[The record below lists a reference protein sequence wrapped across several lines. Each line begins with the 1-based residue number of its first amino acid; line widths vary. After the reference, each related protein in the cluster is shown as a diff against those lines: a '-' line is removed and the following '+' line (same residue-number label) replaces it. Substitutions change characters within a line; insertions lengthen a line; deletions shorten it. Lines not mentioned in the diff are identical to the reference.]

1 MVAHQELFEITE
13 RLQPYAE
20 MLDAPEV
27 KTPLDAIE
35 AASKDV
41 GKSFCGSWLG
51 YHARVY
57 YEGLVPPPPGANF
70 SQELGLKEFRTGM
83 GSRGNW
89 LEHDPD
95 QIERH
100 VFTNAGEP
108 DLTEIEAS
116 AKEAEKAFLSAQ
128 ADIVSVLSSETDENP
143 DAYLGRLLEDIS
155 QRELKSSGDFAEY
168 LNPKG
173 EIMTRDAL
181 ALGHGNLLPPHL
193 DLLTEVR
200 SLRHA
205 FGLCGAI
212 ARHQYRQVPFSV
224 RHFLNQYFY
233 HFPPEIF

>member
-51 YHARVY
+51 YHSRVY

-70 SQELGLKEFRTGM
+70 SQEWGLEETFGNR

-95 QIERH
+95 AIKNR
-100 VFTNAGEP
+100 VFAIAGEP
-108 DLTEIEAS
+108 DLTAIVAS
-116 AKEAEKAFLSAQ
+116 AKEAEKVFLLAKGDITSILTTEI
-128 ADIVSVLSSETDENP
+128 ADNP
-143 DAYLGRLLEDIS
+143 DVFLDRLIEDIS
-155 QRELKSSGDFAEY
+155 PREPKSSSDFAEY
-168 LNPKG
+168 ISPKDVL
-173 EIMTRDAL
+173 MTRDSL
-181 ALGHGNLLPPHL
+181 ALSQGKLRPPI
-193 DLLTEVR
+193 
-200 SLRHA
+200 S
-205 FGLCGAI
+205 
-212 ARHQYRQVPFSV
+212 
-224 RHFLNQYFY
+224 
-233 HFPPEIF
+233 IFW